1 MDQNSRE
8 DFEIFIQ
15 NTLQNANRMLNSDD
29 VNSIELHIE
38 RLDLL
43 LAMFTQLIINF
54 PNDNILG
61 FLPEIIN
68 LKRQLETK
76 IETLNS
82 ENNNPINKFI
92 SYRCTSGRPT
102 ILISENA
109 IRMLRKEGFSWEKIA
124 TIFGISS
131 KTIQRRRRELN
142 IPDDIGEYT
151 QLTNEQI
158 DGVVRIIRQ
167 EQPFSGQN
175 IIMGTLRSLGI
186 KIHRQRLRDSLY
198 RIDSFRIINH
208 WAHIIPRR
216 VYHVAVLKYFLDGCN
231 KFGIPIRVRAD
242 KGGENILVKN
252 WMENYRGLNRG
263 SFIAGLSVHN
273 QRIERLWVDLK
284 NVVLKIYSAVFHFLE
299 EHHNLVTNNMV
310 YMFCLHY
317 VFLPRINRSLEI
329 FVDSWN
335 NHSIRTEH
343 NSTPHQ
349 LFIKGMIENGF
360 RGMENLDI
368 NVNEYGVDW
377 EGPVPTENIEQVVCE
392 DPHKVLTDEHLL
404 ELKNRLNPLEDD
416 ECYGINVYNK
426 CLRIVMELLSR
437 AHPDLL

>member
-1 MDQNSRE
+1 MVSRQGQKFKAEPQLPKDSALRGLSSSAWGLSSSDLGFILKCLE

-102 ILISENA
+102 ILVSENA
-109 IRMLRKEGFSWEKIA
+109 IRILRKEGFSWEKIA

-198 RIDSFRIINH
+198 HIDSFRIINR
-208 WAHIIPRR
+208 WAYIIPRR
-216 VYHVAVLKYFLDGCN
+216 VYHVAGPNSLWHIDGNHKLIKWKFVIHGGIDGFTQMITFLHCSSN
-231 KFGIPIRVRAD
+231 
-242 KGGENILVKN
+242 
-252 WMENYRGLNRG
+252 
-263 SFIAGLSVHN
+263 
-273 QRIERLWVDLK
+273 
-284 NVVLKIYSAVFHFLE
+284 
-299 EHHNLVTNNMV
+299 
-310 YMFCLHY
+310 
-317 VFLPRINRSLEI
+317 NRSKTG
-329 FVDSWN
+329 SCRQRW
-335 NHSIRTEH
+335 
-343 NSTPHQ
+343 
-349 LFIKGMIENGF
+349 
-360 RGMENLDI
+360 
-368 NVNEYGVDW
+368 
-377 EGPVPTENIEQVVCE
+377 
-392 DPHKVLTDEHLL
+392 
-404 ELKNRLNPLEDD
+404 
-416 ECYGINVYNK
+416 
-426 CLRIVMELLSR
+426 
-437 AHPDLL
+437 

>member
-1 MDQNSRE
+1 M
-8 DFEIFIQ
+8 Q
-15 NTLQNANRMLNSDD
+15 NT
-29 VNSIELHIE
+29 
-38 RLDLL
+38 
-43 LAMFTQLIINF
+43 T
-54 PNDNILG
+54 
-61 FLPEIIN
+61 
-68 LKRQLETK
+68 
-76 IETLNS
+76 
-82 ENNNPINKFI
+82 INK
-92 SYRCTSGRPT
+92 PV
-102 ILISENA
+102 ILEQA
-109 IRMLRKEGFSWEKIA
+109 LR
-124 TIFGISS
+124 
-131 KTIQRRRRELN
+131 
-142 IPDDIGEYT
+142 GEYT

-186 KIHRQRLRDSLY
+186 KIHHQRLRDSLY
-198 RIDSFRIINH
+198 HIDSFRIINH
-208 WAHIIPRR
+208 WAHIIPRH

-252 WMENYRGLNRG
+252 WMENYRGLNQG
-263 SFIAGLSVHN
+263 SFIAGLSMHN
-273 QRIERLWVDLK
+273 QRIE
-284 NVVLKIYSAVFHFLE
+284 
-299 EHHNLVTNNMV
+299 
-310 YMFCLHY
+310 
-317 VFLPRINRSLEI
+317 INRSLEI

-360 RGMENLDI
+360 RGMEYLDI

-404 ELKNRLNPLEDD
+404 ELKNRINPLEDD